1 MISGSSD
8 ETLRLWNMSSYQCV
22 TVINCCWNIFLYQ
35 IDKNRVI
42 VSGHKTFSIIILD
55 KCIIEKTIKD
65 GSLGFVRCFL
75 KMRDNKTVLCGCD
88 KGTFCFYDMNTEQ

>member
-8 ETLRLWNMSSYQCV
+8 ETLLLWNMSSYQCV

-75 KMRDNKTVLCGCD
+75 KMRDNKTGCD